1 MKFKPNNETCPRKK
15 LKNPRQGPEPFKTVA
30 MKLRSHALS
39 SEASGSKT
47 QK

>member
-1 MKFKPNNETCPRKK
+1 MIFKPNNQTHSRKK
-15 LKNPRQGPEPFKTVA
+15 LKYPRQDPEPFETIA

-39 SEASGSKT
+39 TEASGSKT